1 MLEQYEFP
9 FERVFPKALDAGNLN
24 AKYDVLIFVD
34 NGACSA
40 LRVLPRRHEST
51 RKNRLRALSQ
61 NELGRRDEAVQV
73 PADEFLNDEG
83 GVLGEHSLRV
93 EIVLPQIHCAAEVL

>member
-73 PADEFLNDEG
+73 PADEFLND
-83 GVLGEHSLRV
+83 V